1 MGREDLVK
9 ESPFKTFD
17 NLLSS
22 TRNPVCYSFKDEK
35 CKVDLDRCEL
45 ARDIYE
51 KLFDVKSQSPDFGG
65 ERLWSFDTINSF
77 QTSYN
82 NAFKLYFQNIDGFS
96 LPKGRKGISKKWID
110 ENHEINL
117 KNLDYRK
124 FMDLNFINHFRYW
137 STTIG
142 NFTPIPYY
150 TLTKNKFITS
160 TNNVRT
166 EFFDFDIELLKK
178 AFKLMSFVDRE
189 FCESNNGV
197 LDFEKDYIR
206 RFSLEEYFN
215 NNKKILFMEREKAT
229 PKDIIAVKLCILEMI
244 IRIIKRGQRMVE
256 KGFEQKHVAKEMLFS
271 TEKNIKINQ
280 ECGRLIKIYEDC
292 KLVQSC
298 ENCQLKQCVLNTVE
312 EIIDIPQM
320 YMKT

>member
-1 MGREDLVK
+1 MNGEKLLK
-9 ESPFKTFD
+9 ESPFKTLD

-22 TRNPVCYSFKDEK
+22 TRNPVCYSFEDEK

-51 KLFDVKSQSPDFGG
+51 KLFDVKSHSHDYGG

-82 NAFKLYFQNIDGFS
+82 NAFKIYFQNIDGFS
-96 LPKGRKGISKKWID
+96 LPKGRGKISKKWIY
-110 ENHEINL
+110 ENHESNF
-117 KNLDYRK
+117 KNSDYRK
-124 FMDLNFINHFRYW
+124 FTNLKFLNHFRYW

-150 TLTKNKFITS
+150 TITKNKFITS
-160 TNNVRT
+160 TNNTRT

-189 FCESNNGV
+189 FCGSNNGA

-206 RFSLEEYFN
+206 RFFLEEYFN
-215 NNKKILFMEREKAT
+215 NNKTILFLERTHAL
-229 PKDIIAVKLCILEMI
+229 PKDVIDVKLCILEMI

-256 KGFEQKHVAKEMLFS
+256 KGFEQKHVTKEMLS
-271 TEKNIKINQ
+271 PTAKNINK
-280 ECGRLIKIYEDC
+280 ECERLIDIYEEC
-292 KLVQSC
+292 KSVQSC
-298 ENCQLKQCVLNTVE
+298 ENCQLNQCVLNNVE
-312 EIIDIPQM
+312 DIINIPQM